1 MAYHGLSMI
10 RNQHLIMKKIS
21 ISLVLLLLC
30 QLLISQNIQH
40 SGNFSGTII
49 KQVSADYLL
58 YLPDG
63 YSPESREVWPLLVF
77 LHGSGERGTDLE
89 KLKVHGPPKLIEQGQ
104 KFPFI
109 VLSPQCP
116 NNQDFDTETLFSLIE
131 HITKEYNVDKDRIVV
146 TGLSMGGGATWD
158 LAFAYPGY
166 FAAIVPVCGVVDRN
180 YPSRVA
186 EIKDQPVWVFHG
198 ANDFIVPIVQSAGI
212 VNALKELGSNIKFTI
227 YPTAGHDSWT
237 ETYNNPELYEW
248 LLQQRRK

>member
-1 MAYHGLSMI
+1 
-10 RNQHLIMKKIS
+10 MKKIFLS
-21 ISLVLLLLC
+21 FAFVMLC

-58 YLPDG
+58 YLPEG

-77 LHGSGERGTDLE
+77 LHGSGERGNDLE
-89 KLKVHGPPKLIEQGQ
+89 KLKVHGPPKHIEQGE

-131 HITKEYNVDKDRIVV
+131 HIVKEYNVDEYRIVV
-146 TGLSMGGGATWD
+146 TGLSMGGGAAWD
-158 LAFAYPGY
+158 LAFAYPEY
-166 FAAIVPVCGVVDRN
+166 FAAIAPVCGVVDRN
-180 YPSRVA
+180 YPSRVS
-186 EIKDQPVWVFHG
+186 EIVNLPIWVFHG
-198 ANDFIVPIVQSAGI
+198 ANDFIVPIVQSAGM
-212 VNALKELGSNIKFTI
+212 VSALQELGSKVKFTI

-237 ETYNNPELYEW
+237 ETYNNQEFYEW
-248 LLQQRRK
+248 FLKQRRK